1 MKDLNMLVTGVGGQ
15 GTILASDIIAEVG
28 MRAGYDVKKSNVL
41 GLAVRGG
48 SVRSHVRWDPESVS
62 APMSSKGT
70 VNYLISFEKLEAA
83 RNLSYLKQDGEVL
96 VNNQEIPPVSVS
108 AGDKAYPDINEI
120 KKMTEKVARETYYF
134 DGLATAEDLGSSR
147 VLNVVILGAFS
158 NFIDVDEKVWID
170 VISESV
176 PPKFQE
182 LNKKAF
188 QKGKKLVEGV
198 DVE

>member
-1 MKDLNMLVTGVGGQ
+1 MKSLNMLFTGVGGQ

-48 SVRSHVRWDPESVS
+48 SVRSHVRWDENSVS

-70 VNYLISFEKLEAA
+70 VDYLISFERLEAV

-96 VNNQEIPPVSVS
+96 VNDQEIPPVSVS
-108 AGDKAYPDINEI
+108 AGDKKYPDIDEI
-120 KKMTEKVARETYYF
+120 RTMLGKVARETYYF
-134 DGLATAEDLGSSR
+134 DGLGTAEELGNSK

-158 NFIDVDEKVWID
+158 NFIEID
-170 VISESV
+170 DDIWLEVISESV
-176 PPKFQE
+176 PPKFQN
-182 LNKKAF
+182 LNRKAF
-188 QKGKKLVEGV
+188 MEGRKLVKGV
-198 DVE
+198 DK